1 MQIPASELILNT
13 DGSIYHLNLLPED
26 IATTII
32 TVGDPDRVSDVSQ
45 HFDSIDLVKGKRE
58 FLTHTGMLNG
68 KRLSVI
74 STGIGTDNIDIVLN
88 ELDALV
94 NIDFTTRRVNK
105 NRIRLKLV
113 RIGTSGAIQPEIPID
128 SFLMSEHAI
137 GFDGLLHF
145 YEHSFTKHTDL
156 EDAFIAHTQWATK
169 KARPYI
175 VDYDSDLAAA
185 FMDNRIRLGF
195 TATNTGFYGPQGREL
210 RLAPS
215 QTVSMSKMAS
225 FAYDNKVITNLEM
238 ETSGIYILSKLLDH
252 QAVSLNCILANRAT
266 GEFSKNP
273 EAAVQELIQLA
284 LTKLTSA

>member
-1 MQIPASELILNT
+1 MQLSPSELILNE

-26 IATTII
+26 IANTII
-32 TVGDPDRVSDVSQ
+32 TVGDPDRFLDVSQ
-45 HFDSIDLVKGKRE
+45 HFDTIDIKKGKRE
-58 FLTHTGMLNG
+58 FVTHTGTLNG
-68 KRLSVI
+68 KGISVI
-74 STGIGTDNIDIVLN
+74 STGIGTDNVDIVLN

-94 NIDFTTRRVNK
+94 NIDFTTRKVK
-105 NRIRLKLV
+105 ENRIRLKLI
-113 RIGTSGAIQPEIPID
+113 RIGTSGAIQPEISIE

-145 YEHSFTKHTDL
+145 YQHNFNKYKQL
-156 EDAFIAHTQWATK
+156 EDAFIHHTEWAK
-169 KARPYI
+169 EKARPYV
-175 VDYDSDLAAA
+175 VDYDVNLASEL
-185 FMDNRIRLGF
+185 MDNRIRLGF

-215 QTVSMSKMAS
+215 QATSMSKIAS
-225 FAYDNKVITNLEM
+225 FVFENKRITNLEM
-238 ETSGIYILSKLLDH
+238 ETSGLYCLAKLLGH

-284 LTKLTSA
+284 LTKLTAT